1 MAQFLSCGDFAEV
14 EFLLKN
20 YTLVAVNLLNHIL
33 FFAPGLKNQTFLTI
47 YIY

>member
-33 FFAPGLKNQTFLTI
+33 FFAPG
-47 YIY
+47 